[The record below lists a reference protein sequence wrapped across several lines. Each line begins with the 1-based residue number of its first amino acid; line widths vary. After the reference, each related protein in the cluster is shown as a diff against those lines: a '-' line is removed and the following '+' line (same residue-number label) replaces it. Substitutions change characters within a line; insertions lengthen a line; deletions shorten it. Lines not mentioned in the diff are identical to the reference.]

1 MDIESSGLLFENMLV
16 SLVFILSL
24 IFGLTRPGITKM
36 YCFSFNFKGNCMYF
50 YI

>member
-24 IFGLTRPGITKM
+24 IFGLTRPGIT
-36 YCFSFNFKGNCMYF
+36 
-50 YI
+50 